1 MAVKGETVFSTP
13 WFQITTVPS
22 TPGPDTAAEPYYT
35 LVRNNGV
42 IAFVLDEHGRAILI
56 EQYRPP
62 LGRTTLEMP
71 AGGIEPGETPLQAVT
86 RELLEETGFVCSSLT
101 LATSCRLMLN
111 RESAV
116 EHFFIGLGARMKP
129 NVLLRERIQV
139 RALEREQLLHL
150 VATNRFEQTVALG
163 AVYTVLKIYGID
175 LLTTDLGTI
184 ESRLRQ

>member
-1 MAVKGETVFSTP
+1 MAMKGETVFSTP

-22 TPGPDTAAEPYYT
+22 LPGPDAAAEPYYT

-42 IAFVLDEHGRAILI
+42 IAFVLDERGRVILI

-62 LGRTTLEMP
+62 LERTTLEMP
-71 AGGIEPGETPLQAVT
+71 AGGIEPGETPLQAVA
-86 RELLEETGFVCSSLT
+86 RELLEETGYVCSSFT

-116 EHFFIGLGARMKP
+116 EHFFVGLGARLQP
-129 NVLLRERIQV
+129 NTPVREKIQV
-139 RALEREQLLHL
+139 RAVERERLLEL

-163 AVYTVLKIYGID
+163 AVYTVQKIYGID